1 MLLAHQIFLQQHDTF
16 VHSKN
21 KLIQIVQKL
30 LLTNELPKIAVQWF

>member
-1 MLLAHQIFLQQHDTF
+1 MLHAHQIFLQQHDTF